1 MTTNSYELDGLV
13 AKYRYLSSAG
23 YQASLKID
31 TTEDGCTMVSF
42 NVNLGVLPPPMMIPP
57 PPQMNRNSC
66 NGVSRQQKVQKRKKS
81 PSQLAR
87 DKKRAQLYHAKKA
100 SDNGIVLPF
109 SGQLLPVTDVAL
121 AVVDYVDV
129 VEVNSADNDVST
141 PAENIPPQQLEPF
154 TPMKT
159 GLKVKPNLIDDLSKR
174 KVLFPDGSCSP
185 SIRNCDENGIRQD
198 DTQSQKNS
206 GTPLYQKK
214 EDLLWS
220 KLFD

>member
-1 MTTNSYELDGLV
+1 
-13 AKYRYLSSAG
+13 
-23 YQASLKID
+23 
-31 TTEDGCTMVSF
+31 
-42 NVNLGVLPPPMMIPP
+42 MIPP
-57 PPQMNRNSC
+57 PQINKKSC
-66 NGVSRQQKVQKRKKS
+66 NGVSRQQKVRKRKKS

-87 DKKRAQLYHAKKA
+87 DRKRAQLYHVKKA

-121 AVVDYVDV
+121 AGVDFVDV

-159 GLKVKPNLIDDLSKR
+159 GLKLKSNPVDVISTR
-174 KVLFPDGSCSP
+174 KVLFPDDLCSP
-185 SIRNCDENGIRQD
+185 SIKNRDENGIRQD